1 MGTRATIARVKN
13 SAVVVNAAAAN
24 EWVPIVGL
32 LFGQRGRGKIETLLS
47 LDELTDL
54 VAAPGSILVFRVVQE
69 RQSFSLVEDQYS

>member
-1 MGTRATIARVKN
+1 MKN

-32 LFGQRGRGKIETLLS
+32 LFGQWGCGKIETLLS

-54 VAAPGSILVFRVVQE
+54 VAAPDSILVFRVVQE
-69 RQSFSLVEDQYS
+69 HQSFSLVEDQYS

>member
-1 MGTRATIARVKN
+1 MKN

-47 LDELTDL
+47 LDEFTHL
-54 VAAPGSILVFRVVQE
+54 VAVPDGNLVFHVVQE

>member
-54 VAAPGSILVFRVVQE
+54 VAAPDSILVFRVVQE
-69 RQSFSLVEDQYS
+69 RQRFSLVEDQYS

>member
-1 MGTRATIARVKN
+1 MKN

-24 EWVPIVGL
+24 ELVPIVGL

-54 VAAPGSILVFRVVQE
+54 VAAPDSILVCRVVQE